1 MLNIASILNV
11 IKKGLVTGDSRYV
24 VVDDEHVLDSNT
36 GVNLHIYDDW
46 FKLTHNDE
54 VIATMRD
61 FDTTVEQ
68 PIIWDIKR
76 LITPPELIEKRKL
89 SYMDDIKERREKL
102 SYKFEH
108 PEPIETTKIELE
120 EGTLEYT
127 G

>member
-1 MLNIASILNV
+1 MLNIASILKF
-11 IKKGLVTGDSRYV
+11 IKKGLVSGAERYV
-24 VVDDEHVLDSNT
+24 VVDDEHVLDTDT
-36 GVNLHIYDDW
+36 GVKLHIYDDW

-76 LITPPELIEKRKL
+76 LITPPELIEKREE
-89 SYMDDIKERREKL
+89 SYMDDIKERREQF
-102 SYKFEH
+102 SNRFEY
-108 PEPIETTKIELE
+108 PEPVKGTNIEMEVDAE
-120 EGTLEYT
+120 EYT